1 MFRITSEPI
10 PGTEPQYDPAAG
22 GHCVFVGTVRNH
34 HEGRD
39 VERLEYEAYQ
49 LLAEKEGGKILAEAV
64 QRFGLI
70 EADCV
75 HRTGSL
81 LPGELA
87 IRVSASSAH
96 RDEAFQACRYIV
108 DEVKSRV
115 PIWKKEFFADGDS
128 GWVRCDHCCKA
139 SHAHDHAEP
148 HLHEGKSRSEPLMLP
163 EIRLADQSYEEPE
176 AAHGGVGVMLGL
188 VGLVPLMV
196 LGAAVLDRSRV
207 VFPDWMRDHLIAWL
221 SGILLITLVLHRF
234 LVARYVTGDWPWWRL
249 NEFYRIDAAYR
260 HLSYA
265 SQRRLYQER
274 LRSQPINR
282 T

>member
-10 PGTEPQYDPAAG
+10 QSAGPQVDPAAG
-22 GHCVFVGTVRNH
+22 GHCVFIGTVRNH

-49 LLAEKEGGKILAEAV
+49 LLAEKEGGRILAEAV
-64 QRFGLI
+64 TRYGLVG
-70 EADCV
+70 ADCV

-81 LPGELA
+81 LPGERA

-128 GWVRCDHCCKA
+128 GWVRCDHCRDA
-139 SHAHDHAEP
+139 AHGHAHAKTHV
-148 HLHEGKSRSEPLMLP
+148 HEEKSHSAPLMLP
-163 EIRLADQSYEEPE
+163 EIRLADQAIEEPGP
-176 AAHGGVGVMLGL
+176 AHAGVGVILGL
-188 VGLVPLMV
+188 VGLVPLIV
-196 LGAAVLDRSRV
+196 IGAAVLDRSRV
-207 VFPDWMRDHLIAWL
+207 VFPDWMRDQLIAWL

-234 LVARYVTGDWPWWRL
+234 LVARYVTGDWPMWRL
-249 NEFYRIDAAYR
+249 NEFYRLDAAHR

-265 SQRRLYQER
+265 SQRRLYHER
-274 LRSQPINR
+274 LRSHPISR